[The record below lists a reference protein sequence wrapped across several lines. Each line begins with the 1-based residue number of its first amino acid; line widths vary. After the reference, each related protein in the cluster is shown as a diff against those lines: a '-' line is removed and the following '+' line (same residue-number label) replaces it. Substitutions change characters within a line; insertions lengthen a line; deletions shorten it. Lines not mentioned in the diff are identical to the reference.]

1 MSVIEKNDF
10 VYLWSK
16 CEIEIPGR
24 HGSIS
29 SVPGFLLRVL
39 ITFSHSGLTPMY
51 ITRMRK
57 VQVTQLCPT
66 IYDPMDYTVHGILQA
81 RILEW
86 VAFPFSRGSSQP
98 RDRNQVSIIAGRF
111 FISWATREA
120 HRWGNWASIRQV
132 RWQEVLESDF
142 FCLILTIQTFISLI
156 FNILKLMFID
166 VELIYN
172 VELVLDIHQ
181 SESVIHKHISIL
193 F

>member
-39 ITFSHSGLTPMY
+39 IIFSHSGLTPMY
-51 ITRMRK
+51 IIQMRK

-81 RILEW
+81 RSLSLLQGLFPTQGSKPGLHHCRQILYQLSHKGSPQIRTLSLNKASQ
-86 VAFPFSRGSSQP
+86 VAGS
-98 RDRNQVSIIAGRF
+98 AGIRF
-111 FISWATREA
+111 FLSNFNNT
-120 HRWGNWASIRQV
+120 N
-132 RWQEVLESDF
+132 F
-142 FCLILTIQTFISLI
+142 YF
-156 FNILKLMFID
+156 FNIQHFKI
-166 VELIYN
+166 N
-172 VELVLDIHQ
+172 VCWCGVDL
-181 SESVIHKHISIL
+181 
-193 F
+193 